1 MAGNNYFD
9 QFVPTYT
16 SEPVPQ
22 ALPQPGVG
30 LNAASSIASI
40 NADPM
45 SALTMNTA
53 MERGNTLATN
63 NQIISDYQAMP
74 FMAFEAKYGP
84 DAAAQMSQLGAASQE
99 LVRYQDTP
107 RDLVPRAGDFASGA
121 VKGLVGGL
129 GDAATLLAGAAN
141 QDAGIWA
148 SNTTQGFRDWMDE
161 NTQTDAN
168 NRNRVLGAIRS
179 ELDGQDNE
187 AQYERDKETDSGF
200 MAGLKYLGRGFVNGA
215 YRFYEDPQ
223 SLETGLSEGVGS
235 LLAGGPIAK
244 GLGLA
249 GKLAGVG
256 KLATAAAMPTAIG
269 MMEGGSAYS
278 GTIQEVMGMSH
289 EDLMLNSPTYRQQVT
304 DGVTPDQAKENVAAR
319 AAEIAAAVQTPIG
332 ALTGKLVAGFEAN
345 PLGAK
350 GFREMIRNIV
360 SETVEEGAQSASGQ
374 FAQNLGVQQSANEN
388 QNLLED
394 VGDQTAQGA
403 ILGSLTAGVLQAPKV
418 PAVAI
423 SEAVTSLK
431 ERGAVIRAANEAA
444 SGVTEADTLAAAETL
459 SSTLEPIA
467 EAAQKAAENV
477 APDAKTEIGVDTLK
491 TRIQNAVNISPADI
505 QQVGGATVAG
515 MEALGLERPTTKQ
528 ALMVNLARVALT
540 EELPMEARQG
550 AAFYLLDQVDKADK
564 LFKEDLD
571 EVLSSITDQ
580 ASPEYTGIK
589 EYQTLIEQLK
599 GQKKIMDTVNWI
611 KSNSTINID
620 ENTPANEQTVVNA
633 VRATTAMPTALGAQG
648 ARTILKQ
655 ADDGDITVT
664 PEQRK
669 ALRNTQVAL
678 EIMENVQKE
687 IEAAQ
692 QSEDIL
698 TDTVK
703 DVADQVT
710 KRGMDNDWG
719 LSLDQHIG
727 RVNAALEAGD
737 TQMAGAALRSFG
749 NFAWSQ
755 MSKANAWIKSAREG
769 GTQEFS
775 RLGSYGRLNPV
786 KGKATFY
793 ANSPASLATARQIVR
808 EANMLIEQFNAM
820 ADANPE
826 IGITRRLDLVER
838 APEFFGTAGLDQ
850 TNQQTQDQPEATQQA
865 EPREETAQP
874 TQKGPF
880 KGSLLQKIVYH
891 ASNDPDF
898 SKKKIQIIRDNTNL
912 NNGIWLRGDLGKKS
926 FSHKIG
932 FYVTNDPIYG
942 AAVAGASIPFGVTDI
957 KSVNSEDMNGV
968 KVHEFYV
975 NITKPYY
982 VKENDDIAPTSL
994 SSEQL
999 QSLLDQGYD
1008 AVVDGDIETAQDIVI
1023 FSPDQLRE
1031 VEAKQAAPS
1040 EKTSV
1045 EETVDIE
1052 VNTAPEVAKSSIE
1065 KLFPF
1070 LFKASSAIATF
1081 HRAFSG
1087 DKVGKYLE
1095 YGEPINDLIEA
1106 LNDKS
1111 YAVKFGYEPEQM
1123 EALQDYLR
1131 EGLNLIDGKDG
1142 IFDPDRGLAGSMA
1155 DRVRQFARTKYDKNG
1170 PDTDTIWSRIKKGL
1184 DVSQWVRGH
1193 AFSVIENVDG
1203 SYRYNPALTQT
1214 AVLAALH
1221 WFSSSQNRQSNLD
1234 KETLAKNLGVD
1245 VADLSNAKVL
1255 ELNGG
1260 VGLTEATRGLAQTIR
1275 EFWGLT
1281 PNRDADTSLVNGIP
1295 EAVAK
1300 EIIASMESMGWMT
1313 SGNVSIPGKDVPFRQ
1328 YYFGDNISDNVRRLL
1343 REMGPAKKLIATIGN
1358 LSVET
1363 NATQFDTKIDDV
1375 APTQMRN
1382 RAVRNTKTQRG
1393 VIRKAQ
1399 AIPHYFYENSYD
1411 MQRAISAEGWIEMM
1425 GSRIIGEDT
1434 SGFNEEHLKSLRG
1447 KNLTI
1452 TMAFDAMEQQK
1463 MELEAHARVTKQND
1477 ITGIKKFYPF
1487 NFSRV
1492 NRLQML
1498 GVNNPQS
1505 DKIARHVW
1513 LPTKATI
1520 DLTDPNSADST
1531 GFWMAMA
1538 QGLGVKTQHFDRAE
1552 NARQGRE
1559 LVTTGKFAPLVQ
1571 ELADWLKNGKQGS
1584 LRAWSQKVRQADS
1597 GITEH
1602 GIMSLLSAAEYVVAR
1617 DTGNGAGLTE
1627 FTTHNYFE
1635 ADGVTNGAANA
1646 LMNLTVD
1653 PNEDWV
1659 NTVAKTGAFIGRD
1672 DLAMDSQAKSDDLYK
1687 TAAVNLAERQK
1698 LFADGL
1704 PEQVKEVHDALF
1716 RLMRGLGMK
1725 IEINDKGEIS
1735 IERKVLKNPLTIT
1748 IYGSGV
1754 DGIAGNVAGEMMD
1767 NFYQALTDHLQSGKK
1782 TPFGEDMVI
1791 KGEPY
1796 SAQKFW
1802 SDLDF
1807 VLNNVVNKDENGE
1820 WTVVTPKFA
1829 KSTPGVPSNKALSKV
1844 AINPNDFRTLRDNVR
1859 ALMVDNMV
1867 AAIEDT
1873 VMGHVGPMVD
1883 TIQKATNAQSIVMHY
1898 MFRKEVLKAVAAK
1911 KATSSEKNVFLSQEE
1926 LDAILTR
1933 LMPYGAVINTEHQ
1946 SFFLG
1951 SSEQTPVM
1959 SRTNEKGNKV
1969 FTFDIVDN
1977 GKKISVTVPESYS
1990 RALFNDMKTTAFMY
2004 APGIAGVSGV
2014 PSFNIGTGDGRMI
2027 DIFLQNLKGF
2037 GVLPVFDGINLPVNR
2052 IVEGSQLANGAV
2064 MQSWTEN
2071 PAKAV
2076 ADSFR
2081 AWLSNNPLEQMFD
2094 PTDAWNVEMDA
2105 FAYEMTKN
2113 AMGVRKP
2120 RKVMGSGDLQQKM
2133 ELFLNEL
2140 ETGAQQ
2146 IADRIAAIKQLPM
2159 SVDQMAGGHSP
2170 ATQKG
2175 AVKLPVNPTAMQVAT
2190 AIQHQMKV
2198 VAAARTKGEAISG
2211 PNRDFVA
2218 AFRSKAGTDPDT
2230 GALVADVAS
2239 LNAIRKTLNNKLSN
2253 VHKEMLNAA
2262 IQSLGDSG
2270 LTVVFGTPEMVDRYE
2285 QNNYPHTYQA
2295 ETSSFEGKIDVEN
2308 NVIYLTNP
2316 SAETLAHE
2324 LLHAATITK
2333 MQGFYADKKS
2343 VSVTDAEAI
2352 TRMEGL
2358 MNEWLAKS
2366 YEREGP
2372 AVGAAHRMAISSIM
2386 GHLNAGRKA
2395 EGLNEFLA
2403 WSLSNQNIINLQK
2416 KMQVQNPLYV
2426 IMGKALTALKQ
2437 LIWGHKKAPEIGTD
2451 MFSQVRFNARV
2462 LMASPTPVA
2471 LFMRDFGS
2479 VAMYQSETFGTDPR
2493 LSEMRRRFGEHIN
2506 TFVGTERTDF
2516 TAKEKGEFELRQRAA
2531 QNALM
2536 ENDLIARAMA
2546 APFGLD
2552 MQQKST
2558 FEMIGATLA
2567 IAQHLNK
2574 ASLARMNDVYMAVID
2589 KLNVDDF
2596 LYNDGRDAEADR
2608 YQAQEKYNALIDG
2621 GQKQLANFIALAN
2634 VSPQMREILRGMEFP
2649 ARIMDKSWKADALFD
2664 RASAA
2669 VASGMANYASGQGRK
2684 NIDLLAA
2691 MDALTDTLISNVGDQ
2706 RSFIE
2711 QRVDNGLDNADNLLK
2726 TFIEKGAK
2734 KSEAWLNT
2742 LSNPIGRKVAKFLT
2756 ILARSFTV
2764 EGTKSLQRTAVS
2776 FHNQPEVKHAHRE
2789 AINEVIG
2796 RTEENAPVFD
2806 MITRVKTLV
2815 DQTRQHWRDEFPS
2828 ELRKAFKRDLS
2839 KQEWADLHMGLGR
2852 TDAGALLGTYRR
2864 ERTLELLSLGSERRA
2879 EISALESRLPAQ
2891 VLPKAKQLARYMTTG
2906 KPGKRLQRNAYS
2918 IASHNGAKEMR
2929 AEIDNLVSLYALE
2942 MMPESA
2948 KNTLEN
2954 LIENDVDGLAKVFHA
2969 TVSARNDELAKM
2981 TTDVAQMN
2989 HFKGHIRGLSQEGV
3003 HLTIQPR
3010 SDHEHY
3016 LSMGYTPVGDY
3027 MGSTADVGT
3036 EKKAYYYAPVSG
3048 RPKFNQGVMQT
3059 VQQSVFG
3066 VNPDTGHTV
3075 GMLNAGRITDPR
3087 AVAAI
3092 TKRLDNELPTDENL
3106 MPIYDGTNRVI
3117 AYERAADPAKLTYLK
3132 EDFDLAKTLSA
3143 WKGRQSEEQAAR
3155 MVNEELVDKVYDMWT
3170 FGRQE
3175 NRTNEFVDM
3184 SKSTDP
3190 IIADAWSVIPR
3201 ETKEYIKAKFGQD
3214 GFRVR
3219 RDVLLDVAGARSA
3232 SVGDFW
3238 TGNSRWSPVVQQ
3250 EIKDFIVGLGGNDAY
3265 RYLVNAEKLFQQ
3277 VVTDAKVLIVVKSVI
3292 VPAANFVSNIY
3303 QLSMNGVPIRHIFTG
3318 FKRKTYEL
3326 NTYIQNRERER
3337 QLQTELFVAE
3347 GANDSVSIR
3356 KLSARIQAIKDSY
3369 KQLSIWPLLENGE
3382 FGAITEGGISQED
3395 LALSKGGYAALIDK
3409 IANKIPDNGMRDAAR
3424 YAFVTRDTSLFKAL
3438 SRATQ
3443 YGDFLAKAVLYDDLM
3458 NRKGMSQTEALAFIQ
3473 EEFVNYNRFAGRNR
3487 AYLESMGMTW
3497 FYNFKLRLMKIGQ
3510 RALQNHPVRA
3520 LLHTALTPRLPLL
3533 GSIGNPI
3540 TDNMLAVIMDG
3551 RLGYSTGPGMLF
3563 RAPQLNPWMAIIN

>member
-1 MAGNNYFD
+1 MAGIQDYLD
-9 QFVPTYT
+9 QFIQPVTTPVQPVVP
-16 SEPVPQ
+16 SQ
-22 ALPQPGVG
+22 AD
-30 LNAASSIASI
+30 AAAIAGAV
-40 NADPM
+40 NDPT
-45 SALTMNTA
+45 AGLTMNVA
-53 MERGNTLATN
+53 MDRGNSLATN
-63 NQIISDYQAMP
+63 NQIINDFQNIP
-74 FMAFEAKYGP
+74 LWQFNQKYGP
-84 DAAAQMSQLGAASQE
+84 AITEQMGRLAVG
-99 LVRYQDTP
+99 QDEVSRLDNDNRTAG
-107 RDLVPRAGDFASGA
+107 RVAGDVASGA

-129 GDAATLLAGAAN
+129 GDAATLVGGALN
-141 QDAGIWA
+141 QDAGVWA
-148 SNTTQGFRDWMDE
+148 AQTTQGFRDWMDE
-161 NTQTDAN
+161 NTQSLGN
-168 NRNRVLGAIRS
+168 NRNRFMSSIRA

-215 YRFYEDPQ
+215 SRFVEDPR
-223 SLETGLSEGVGS
+223 SLEIGLSEGIGS
-235 LLAGGPIAK
+235 LLAGGPLAK
-244 GLGLA
+244 GIGVA

-256 KLATAAAMPTAIG
+256 KLATAAAMPAAIG

-289 EDLMLNSPTYRQQVT
+289 EDLMLNSPTYRQQVA
-304 DGVTPDQAKENVAAR
+304 DGVSPDQAKENVAAR

-374 FAQNLGVQQSANEN
+374 LAQNLGVQQTANEN

-431 ERGAVIRAANEAA
+431 ERGAAIRAANEAA

-515 MEALGLERPTTKQ
+515 MEALGLERPSTKQ
-528 ALMVNLARVALT
+528 ALMVNLAQVALT
-540 EELPMEARQG
+540 ESLPMEARQG

-611 KSNSTINID
+611 KSNSTLNID
-620 ENTPANEQTVVNA
+620 ENTPANEQTVANA

-655 ADDGDITVT
+655 ADDGNITVT

-669 ALRNTQVAL
+669 ALRNTQVTL

-698 TDTVK
+698 TDAVK
-703 DVADQVT
+703 DVADQV
-710 KRGMDNDWG
+710 KNRGMDNDWG

-727 RVNAALEAGD
+727 RVNAALEVGD

-749 NFAWSQ
+749 NFARSQ
-755 MSKANAWIKSAREG
+755 MNKANAWIRSAREG

-775 RLGSYGRLNPV
+775 RLGSYGRDNPV

-793 ANSPASLATARQIVR
+793 ANSPNSLATARQIVR

-826 IGITRRLDLVER
+826 IGITRRLPTVER
-838 APEFFGTAGLDQ
+838 AAEFFGTAGLDQ
-850 TNQQTQDQPEATQQA
+850 ANQQAQNEANATQQA
-865 EPREETAQP
+865 EPREEA
-874 TQKGPF
+874 
-880 KGSLLQKIVYH
+880 
-891 ASNDPDF
+891 
-898 SKKKIQIIRDNTNL
+898 
-912 NNGIWLRGDLGKKS
+912 
-926 FSHKIG
+926 
-932 FYVTNDPIYG
+932 
-942 AAVAGASIPFGVTDI
+942 
-957 KSVNSEDMNGV
+957 
-968 KVHEFYV
+968 
-975 NITKPYY
+975 
-982 VKENDDIAPTSL
+982 
-994 SSEQL
+994 SEQETV
-999 QSLLDQGYD
+999 QETPS
-1008 AVVDGDIETAQDIVI
+1008 VDENEVI
-1023 FSPDQLRE
+1023 A
-1031 VEAKQAAPS
+1031 EATPVAK
-1040 EKTSV
+1040 
-1045 EETVDIE
+1045 TVDIE
-1052 VNTAPEVAKSSIE
+1052 VNSAPEVERSSIE
-1065 KLFPF
+1065 KKFPF
-1070 LFKASSAIATF
+1070 LFKAGSAIATF

-1123 EALQDYLR
+1123 EALQDFLR
-1131 EGLNLIDGKDG
+1131 EGLNLIEGEGG
-1142 IFDPDRGLAGSMA
+1142 IVDPDKGLAGSMV
-1155 DRVRQFARTKYDKNG
+1155 DRVRQFARRKYTEKG

-1245 VADLSNAKVL
+1245 VADLSNAKVE

-1275 EFWGLT
+1275 DFWGLT

-1295 EAVAK
+1295 EAMAK

-1313 SGNVSIPGKDVPFRQ
+1313 SGNVTIPGKDVPFRQ

-1343 REMGPAKKLIATIGN
+1343 KEMGPAKKLIATIGN
-1358 LSVET
+1358 LEAET

-1463 MELEAHARVTKQND
+1463 MELEAHARVTGQND

-1520 DLTDPNSADST
+1520 NLTDPDSADST

-1584 LRAWSQKVRQADS
+1584 LRAWSQKVRQADN

-1617 DTGNGAGLTE
+1617 DTGNGAGLAE

-1698 LFADGL
+1698 IFAEGL
-1704 PEQVKEVHDALF
+1704 PAQVKEVHDALF

-1725 IEINDKGEIS
+1725 IEIDGNGNIS

-1807 VLNNVVNKDENGE
+1807 VLNNVVNKDDNGE
-1820 WTVVTPKFA
+1820 WTVITPKFA
-1829 KSTPGVPSNKALSKV
+1829 KSTPGIPSNKALSKV

-1859 ALMVDNMV
+1859 AMMVDNMV
-1867 AAIEDT
+1867 SAIEDT

-1911 KATSSEKNVFLSQEE
+1911 KAPDSEKNVFLSQEE
-1926 LDAILTR
+1926 LDAIMTR

-1977 GKKISVTVPESYS
+1977 GEKISVTVPESYS

-2027 DIFLQNLKGF
+2027 DIFLQGLKGF

-2052 IVEGSQLANGAV
+2052 IVEGSQLANEAV

-2105 FAYEMTKN
+2105 FAFEMTKN

-2146 IADRIAAIKQLPM
+2146 IADRIAATKQLPM

-2175 AVKLPVNPTAMQVAT
+2175 AVKLPMNPTALQVAT

-2198 VAAARTKGEAISG
+2198 VAAARTKGEAIAAPS
-2211 PNRDFVA
+2211 REFVA

-2253 VHKEMLNAA
+2253 VHREMLNAA

-2295 ETSSFEGKIDVEN
+2295 ETSSFKGKIDVEN

-2333 MQGFYADKKS
+2333 MQGFYADPKS
-2343 VSVTDAEAI
+2343 VSVADAEAI

-2372 AVGAAHRMAISSIM
+2372 AVGAAHRMAVSSIM

-2437 LIWGHKKAPEIGTD
+2437 LIWGHKKAPEVGTD
-2451 MFSQVRFNARV
+2451 MFSNVRFNARV

-2493 LSEMRRRFGEHIN
+2493 LSEMRRRFGEHIYA
-2506 TFVGTERTDF
+2506 FVRTNNENHPVKRD
-2516 TAKEKGEFELRQRAA
+2516 GEYKLRRRAA
-2531 QNALM
+2531 LNALM

-2567 IAQHLNK
+2567 VAQHLNK
-2574 ASLARMNDVYMAVID
+2574 ASLARMNEVYMAVID

-2669 VASGMANYASGQGRK
+2669 IASGMANYASGQGRD
-2684 NIDLLAA
+2684 NLDLLSA

-2726 TFIEKGAK
+2726 TYIEKGAK

-2756 ILARSFTV
+2756 ILARSMTV
-2764 EGTKSLQRTAVS
+2764 EGTKSLQRASVS

-2789 AINEVIG
+2789 AINEIIG

-2906 KPGKRLQRNAYS
+2906 AHGAQLQRNAYA
-2918 IASHNGAKEMR
+2918 IASLNGAKEMR

-2989 HFKGHIRGLSQEGV
+2989 HFKGHLRGLSQEGV
-3003 HLTIQPR
+3003 HLTIQSR

-3016 LSMGYTPVGDY
+3016 ISMGYTPVGDY
-3027 MGSTADVGT
+3027 KGSTADVGT

-3048 RPKFNQGVMQT
+3048 RPKFNQGSMQT

-3092 TKRLDNELPTDENL
+3092 TKRLGNGLATDENL
-3106 MPIYDGTNRVI
+3106 LPIYDGTNRVI
-3117 AYERAADPAKLTYLK
+3117 AYERAADPAKLSYLN

-3143 WKGRQSEEQAAR
+3143 WKGRQSEEQSAR

-3250 EIKDFIVGLGGNDAY
+3250 EIKDFIVGLGGNQAY

-3277 VVTDAKVLIVVKSVI
+3277 VVTDAKVLIVVKSVV

-3303 QLSMNGVPIRHIFTG
+3303 QLSMNGVPVRHIFTG

-3369 KQLSIWPLLENGE
+3369 KALSIWPLLENGE

-3458 NRKGMSQTEALAFIQ
+3458 NRKGMSQTDALAFIQ

-3497 FYNFKLRLMKIGQ
+3497 FYNFKLRSMKIGQ

-3520 LLHTALTPRLPLL
+3520 LLHTALTPRLPLI

-3551 RLGYSTGPGMLF
+3551 RLGYSTGPGQLF

>member
-1 MAGNNYFD
+1 MAGIQDYLD
-9 QFVPTYT
+9 QFIQPVTTPVQPVVP
-16 SEPVPQ
+16 SQ
-22 ALPQPGVG
+22 AD
-30 LNAASSIASI
+30 AAAIAGAV
-40 NADPM
+40 NDPT
-45 SALTMNTA
+45 AGLTMNVA
-53 MERGNTLATN
+53 MDRGNSLATN
-63 NQIISDYQAMP
+63 NQIINDFQNIP
-74 FMAFEAKYGP
+74 LWQFNQKYGP
-84 DAAAQMSQLGAASQE
+84 AITEQMGRLAVG
-99 LVRYQDTP
+99 QDEVSRLDNDNRT
-107 RDLVPRAGDFASGA
+107 AGRVVGDVTSGA

-129 GDAATLLAGAAN
+129 GDAATLVGGALN
-141 QDAGIWA
+141 QDAGVWA
-148 SNTTQGFRDWMDE
+148 AQTTQGFRDWMDE
-161 NTQTDAN
+161 NTQSLGN
-168 NRNRVLGAIRS
+168 NRNRFMSSIRA

-187 AQYERDKETDSGF
+187 AQYERDKETDSDF

-215 YRFYEDPQ
+215 SRFVEDPR
-223 SLETGLSEGVGS
+223 SLEIGLSEGIGS
-235 LLAGGPIAK
+235 LLAGGPLAK
-244 GLGLA
+244 GIGVA

-256 KLATAAAMPTAIG
+256 KLATATAMPAAIG
-269 MMEGGSAYS
+269 MMEGGSAYA

-289 EDLMLNSPTYRQQVT
+289 EELMLNSPTYRQQVA
-304 DGVTPDQAKENVAAR
+304 DGVSPDQAKENVAAR

-374 FAQNLGVQQSANEN
+374 LAQNLGVQQTANEN
-388 QNLLED
+388 QNLLEN

-418 PAVAI
+418 PVVAI

-431 ERGAVIRAANEAA
+431 ERGAAVRAANEAA
-444 SGVTEADTLAAAETL
+444 SGVTEADTLAAADTL
-459 SSTLEPIA
+459 SQTLEPIA
-467 EAAQKAAENV
+467 EAAQTAAANV
-477 APDAKTEIGVDTLK
+477 PEDAKTEIGVDTLK

-611 KSNSTINID
+611 KSNSTMNID
-620 ENTPANEQTVVNA
+620 ENTPASEQTVANA
-633 VRATTAMPTALGAQG
+633 VRATTAMPTALGARG

-655 ADDGDITVT
+655 ADDGNITVT

-669 ALRNTQVAL
+669 ALRNTQVTL

-698 TDTVK
+698 TDAVK
-703 DVADQVT
+703 DVADQV
-710 KRGMDNDWG
+710 KNRGMDNDWG

-749 NFAWSQ
+749 NFARSQ
-755 MSKANAWIKSAREG
+755 MNKANAWIRSAREG

-775 RLGSYGRLNPV
+775 RLGSYGRENPT

-793 ANSPASLATARQIVR
+793 SNSPASLATARQIVR

-826 IGITRRLDLVER
+826 IGITRRLPTVER
-838 APEFFGTAGLDQ
+838 AAEFFGTAGLDQ
-850 TNQQTQDQPEATQQA
+850 ANQQTQDQPEATQQA
-865 EPREETAQP
+865 EPREETSAVEAQFRDLLEDGLKGVDEGIVSFTDNKGDVIDWL
-874 TQKGPF
+874 TQSGIDHTLT
-880 KGSLLQKIVYH
+880 GNTVYIDEDI
-891 ASNDPDF
+891 A
-898 SKKKIQIIRDNTNL
+898 RDYL
-912 NNGIWLRGDLGKKS
+912 NN
-926 FSHKIG
+926 
-932 FYVTNDPIYG
+932 P
-942 AAVAGASIPFGVTDI
+942 A
-957 KSVNSEDMNGV
+957 
-968 KVHEFYV
+968 
-975 NITKPYY
+975 
-982 VKENDDIAPTSL
+982 
-994 SSEQL
+994 EQ
-999 QSLLDQGYD
+999 
-1008 AVVDGDIETAQDIVI
+1008 T
-1023 FSPDQLRE
+1023 
-1031 VEAKQAAPS
+1031 APS
-1040 EKTSV
+1040 EETVIEETPV

-1070 LFKASSAIATF
+1070 LFKAGSAIATF

-1123 EALQDYLR
+1123 EALQDFLR

-1142 IFDPDRGLAGSMA
+1142 IFDPDRGLAGSMSE
-1155 DRVRQFARTKYDKNG
+1155 RVRQFARTKYDKNG
-1170 PDTDTIWSRIKKGL
+1170 PDTDTIWSRIKNGL

-1193 AFSVIENVDG
+1193 TFSVIENVDG

-1245 VADLSNAKVL
+1245 VSDLSNAKVL

-1300 EIIASMESMGWMT
+1300 EIIASMESMGWMV
-1313 SGNVSIPGKDVPFRQ
+1313 SGDVTIPGKELPFRQ

-1358 LSVET
+1358 LEAET
-1363 NATQFDTKIDDV
+1363 NATQFDDKIDGV

-1382 RAVRNTKTQRG
+1382 RAVRNTKSQRG

-1520 DLTDPNSADST
+1520 DLTDPDSADST

-1659 NTVAKTGAFIGRD
+1659 NTVAKTGAFIGRN

-1698 LFADGL
+1698 IFAEGL
-1704 PEQVKEVHDALF
+1704 PPQVKEVHDALF

-1725 IEINDKGEIS
+1725 IEIDGNGNIS

-1807 VLNNVVNKDENGE
+1807 VLNNVVNKDDNGE
-1820 WTVVTPKFA
+1820 WTVITPKFA

-1844 AINPNDFRTLRDNVR
+1844 SINPNDFRTLRDNVR
-1859 ALMVDNMV
+1859 AMMVDNMV

-1969 FTFDIVDN
+1969 FTFEIVDN
-1977 GKKISVTVPESYS
+1977 GEKISVTMPESYS

-2027 DIFLQNLKGF
+2027 DIFLQGLKGF

-2052 IVEGSQLANGAV
+2052 IVEGSRLANEAV

-2146 IADRIAAIKQLPM
+2146 IADRIAATKQLPM

-2198 VAAARTKGEAISG
+2198 VAAARTKGEAIAAPS
-2211 PNRDFVA
+2211 REFVA

-2253 VHKEMLNAA
+2253 VHREMLNAA

-2295 ETSSFEGKIDVEN
+2295 ETSSFKGKIDVEN

-2316 SAETLAHE
+2316 SAETLSHE

-2333 MQGFYADKKS
+2333 MQGFYADPKS
-2343 VSVTDAEAI
+2343 VSVADAEAI

-2372 AVGAAHRMAISSIM
+2372 VVGAAHRMAISSIM

-2493 LSEMRRRFGEHIN
+2493 LSEMRRRFGEHIYA
-2506 TFVGTERTDF
+2506 FVRTNNENHPVKRD
-2516 TAKEKGEFELRQRAA
+2516 GEYKLRRRAA
-2531 QNALM
+2531 LNALM

-2558 FEMIGATLA
+2558 FEMVGATLA
-2567 IAQHLNK
+2567 VAQHLNK

-2669 VASGMANYASGQGRK
+2669 VASGMANYASGQGRD
-2684 NIDLLAA
+2684 NLDLLSA

-2726 TFIEKGAK
+2726 TYIEKGAK

-2742 LSNPIGRKVAKFLT
+2742 LSNPIGRKAAKFLT
-2756 ILARSFTV
+2756 ILARSMTV

-2776 FHNQPEVKHAHRE
+2776 FHNQPEVMHAHRE
-2789 AINEVIG
+2789 AINEIIG

-2864 ERTLELLSLGSERRA
+2864 ERTLELLSFGSERRA

-2906 KPGKRLQRNAYS
+2906 AHGAQLQRNAYA
-2918 IASHNGAKEMR
+2918 IASLNGAKEMR
-2929 AEIDNLVSLYALE
+2929 TEIDNLVSLYALE

-2981 TTDVAQMN
+2981 TTDVARMN
-2989 HFKGHIRGLSQEGV
+2989 HFKGHLRGLSQEGV
-3003 HLTIQPR
+3003 HLTIQSR

-3027 MGSTADVGT
+3027 KGSTADVGT

-3048 RPKFNQGVMQT
+3048 RPKFNQGSMQT

-3092 TKRLDNELPTDENL
+3092 TKRLGNGLATDENL
-3106 MPIYDGTNRVI
+3106 LPIYDGTNRVI
-3117 AYERAADPAKLTYLK
+3117 AYERAADPAKLTYLN

-3143 WKGRQSEEQAAR
+3143 WKGRQSEEQSAR
-3155 MVNEELVDKVYDMWT
+3155 MVNEELVDKVYNMWT

-3201 ETKEYIKAKFGQD
+3201 ETKEYIKTKFGQD

-3250 EIKDFIVGLGGNDAY
+3250 EIKDFIVGLGGNEAY

-3369 KQLSIWPLLENGE
+3369 KALSIWPLLENGE

-3458 NRKGMSQTEALAFIQ
+3458 NRKGMSQTDALAFIQ

-3497 FYNFKLRLMKIGQ
+3497 FYNFKLRSMKIGQ

-3551 RLGYSTGPGMLF
+3551 RLGFSTGPGMLF

>member
-1 MAGNNYFD
+1 MAGIQDYLD
-9 QFVPTYT
+9 QFIQPVTTPVQPVVP
-16 SEPVPQ
+16 SQ
-22 ALPQPGVG
+22 AD
-30 LNAASSIASI
+30 AAALTGAV
-40 NADPM
+40 NDPT
-45 SALTMNTA
+45 AGLTMNVA
-53 MERGNTLATN
+53 MDRGNSLATN
-63 NQIISDYQAMP
+63 NQIINDFQNIP
-74 FMAFEAKYGP
+74 LWQFNQKYGP
-84 DAAAQMSQLGAASQE
+84 AITEQMGRLAVG
-99 LVRYQDTP
+99 QDEVSRLDNDNRTAG
-107 RDLVPRAGDFASGA
+107 RIAGDVTSGA

-129 GDAATLLAGAAN
+129 GDAATLVGGALN
-141 QDAGIWA
+141 QDAGVWA
-148 SNTTQGFRDWMDE
+148 AQTTQGFRDWMGK
-161 NTQTDAN
+161 NTQSLGN
-168 NRNRVLGAIRS
+168 NRNRFMSSIRA

-187 AQYERDKETDSGF
+187 AQYERDKETDSDF

-215 YRFYEDPQ
+215 SRFVEDPR
-223 SLETGLSEGVGS
+223 SLEIGLSEGIGS
-235 LLAGGPIAK
+235 LLAGGPLAK
-244 GLGLA
+244 GIGVA

-256 KLATAAAMPTAIG
+256 KLATTAAMPAAIG
-269 MMEGGSAYS
+269 MMEGGSAYA

-289 EDLMLNSPTYRQQVT
+289 EDLMLNSPTYRQQVA
-304 DGVTPDQAKENVAAR
+304 DGVKPDDAKENVAAR
-319 AAEIAAAVQTPIG
+319 AAEIAAAIQTPIG
-332 ALTGKLVAGFEAN
+332 ALTGKLVAGFEAA

-360 SETVEEGAQSASGQ
+360 NETVEEGAQSASGQ
-374 FAQNLGVQQSANEN
+374 LAQNLGIQQTANEN

-418 PAVAI
+418 PVVAI

-431 ERGAVIRAANEAA
+431 ERGAAVRAANEAA

-515 MEALGLERPTTKQ
+515 MEALGLDRPTTKQ

-611 KSNSTINID
+611 KSNSTLNID
-620 ENTPANEQTVVNA
+620 ENTPANEQTVANA

-655 ADDGDITVT
+655 ADDGNITVT

-669 ALRNTQVAL
+669 ALRNTQVTL

-698 TDTVK
+698 TDAVK
-703 DVADQVT
+703 DVADQV
-710 KRGMDNDWG
+710 KNRGMDNDWG

-749 NFAWSQ
+749 NFARSQ
-755 MSKANAWIKSAREG
+755 MNKANAWIRSAREG
-769 GTQEFS
+769 GMQEFS
-775 RLGSYGRLNPV
+775 RLGSYGRENPT

-793 ANSPASLATARQIVR
+793 ANSPASLGTARQIVR

-826 IGITRRLDLVER
+826 IGITRRLPTVER

-850 TNQQTQDQPEATQQA
+850 VNQQAQDEANAPQQA
-865 EPREETAQP
+865 EPREEA
-874 TQKGPF
+874 
-880 KGSLLQKIVYH
+880 
-891 ASNDPDF
+891 
-898 SKKKIQIIRDNTNL
+898 
-912 NNGIWLRGDLGKKS
+912 
-926 FSHKIG
+926 
-932 FYVTNDPIYG
+932 
-942 AAVAGASIPFGVTDI
+942 
-957 KSVNSEDMNGV
+957 
-968 KVHEFYV
+968 
-975 NITKPYY
+975 
-982 VKENDDIAPTSL
+982 
-994 SSEQL
+994 SEQETV
-999 QSLLDQGYD
+999 QETPS
-1008 AVVDGDIETAQDIVI
+1008 VDENEVI
-1023 FSPDQLRE
+1023 A
-1031 VEAKQAAPS
+1031 EATPVA
-1040 EKTSV
+1040 
-1045 EETVDIE
+1045 ETVDIE
-1052 VNTAPEVAKSSIE
+1052 VNTAPEVERSAIE
-1065 KLFPF
+1065 KKFPF

-1087 DKVGKYLE
+1087 DNVGKYLE
-1095 YGEPINDLIEA
+1095 YGEPINELVTA
-1106 LNDKS
+1106 LDNPA
-1111 YAVKFGYEPEQM
+1111 YGVKFGYEPEQM

-1131 EGLNLIDGKDG
+1131 EGLTLIDGEGG
-1142 IFDPDRGLAGSMA
+1142 IMDPKRGLAGSMA
-1155 DRVRQFARTKYDKNG
+1155 SRVREFARSKYDKNG
-1170 PDTDTIWSRIKKGL
+1170 PDNDTIWSRIKAGL

-1193 AFSVIENVDG
+1193 AFSVVENVDG

-1234 KETLAKNLGVD
+1234 KEALAKNLGVD
-1245 VADLSNAKVL
+1245 VADLSNAKVE

-1260 VGLTEATRGLAQTIR
+1260 VGLTEAVRGLAQTIR
-1275 EFWGLT
+1275 EFWGLK

-1295 EAVAK
+1295 EAMAK

-1313 SGNVSIPGKDVPFRQ
+1313 SGDVTIPGKDGAFRQ
-1328 YYFGDNISDNVRRLL
+1328 YYFGDNMSDKVRGLM

-1358 LSVET
+1358 LEAET
-1363 NATQFDTKIDDV
+1363 NATQFDAKIANV

-1425 GSRIIGEDT
+1425 GSRLIGEDT

-1463 MELEAHARVTKQND
+1463 MELEAHARVSKQND

-1520 DLTDPNSADST
+1520 DMTDPNSADST
-1531 GFWMAMA
+1531 GFWMAAA
-1538 QGLGVKTQHFDRAE
+1538 QGLGVKTQHFDRTE

-1559 LVTTGKFAPLVQ
+1559 LTLEGKFAPLVD
-1571 ELADWLKNGKQGS
+1571 ELVDWLKKGKQGS
-1584 LRAWSQKVRQADS
+1584 LRAWSQRVRQADS

-1602 GIMSLLSAAEYVVAR
+1602 GIMTLLSVAEYKVAR
-1617 DTGNGAGLTE
+1617 DAGRLSE

-1659 NTVAKTGAFIGRD
+1659 NTVAKTGAFIGRS
-1672 DLAMDSQAKSDDLYK
+1672 DLAMNSQAKSDDLYK
-1687 TAAVNLAERQK
+1687 TAAVNLANRQK
-1698 LFADGL
+1698 DFAATL
-1704 PEQVKEVHDALF
+1704 PEQVKGVHDAMF

-1725 IEINDKGEIS
+1725 IEIDGNGNIS

-1807 VLNNVVNKDENGE
+1807 VLNNVVNKDDNGE
-1820 WTVVTPKFA
+1820 WTVITPKFA

-1859 ALMVDNMV
+1859 AMMVDNMV

-1977 GKKISVTVPESYS
+1977 GEKISVTVPESYS

-2004 APGIAGVSGV
+2004 APGIAGVAGV

-2027 DIFLQNLKGF
+2027 DIFLQGLKGY

-2052 IVEGSQLANGAV
+2052 IVEGSRLANEAV

-2120 RKVMGSGDLQQKM
+2120 RKIMGSGDLQQKM

-2146 IADRIAAIKQLPM
+2146 IADRIAATKQLPM

-2198 VAAARTKGEAISG
+2198 VAAARTKGEAIAAPS
-2211 PNRDFVA
+2211 REFVA

-2253 VHKEMLNAA
+2253 VHREMLNAA

-2295 ETSSFEGKIDVEN
+2295 ETSSFKGKIDVEN

-2316 SAETLAHE
+2316 SAETLSHE

-2333 MQGFYADKKS
+2333 MQGFYDDPKS
-2343 VSVTDAEAI
+2343 VSVADAKAI

-2372 AVGAAHRMAISSIM
+2372 VVGAAHRMAISSIM

-2462 LMASPTPVA
+2462 LMSTPTPVE

-2493 LSEMRRRFGEHIN
+2493 LSEMRRRFGEHIYA
-2506 TFVGTERTDF
+2506 FVRTNNENHPVKRD
-2516 TAKEKGEFELRQRAA
+2516 GEYKLRRRAA
-2531 QNALM
+2531 LNALM

-2567 IAQHLNK
+2567 VAQHLNK

-2596 LYNDGRDAEADR
+2596 MYNDGRDEGADR
-2608 YQAQEKYNALIDG
+2608 YQAQEKYNVLIDG
-2621 GQKQLANFIALAN
+2621 GQKQLANFIALAT
-2634 VSPQMREILRGMEFP
+2634 VSPQMRTILRGMEFP
-2649 ARIMDKSWKADALFD
+2649 SRIMDKSWKADALFE
-2664 RASAA
+2664 RAQSA
-2669 VASGMANYASGQGRK
+2669 VASGLANYASGQGRE
-2684 NIDLLAA
+2684 NTDLLAA

-2711 QRVDNGLDNADNLLK
+2711 QRVDNGLDNADNFIK
-2726 TFIEKGAK
+2726 TWVEKGAK

-2742 LSNPIGRKVAKFLT
+2742 LSNPIGRKAAKYLT
-2756 ILARSFTV
+2756 ILLRSMTV
-2764 EGTKSLQRTAVS
+2764 EGTKSLTRASVS
-2776 FHNQPEVKHAHRE
+2776 LHNQPEVKHAHRE
-2789 AINEVIG
+2789 AINEIIG
-2796 RTEENAPVFD
+2796 RTDENAPIFD
-2806 MITRVKTLV
+2806 MITRVRTFV
-2815 DQTRQHWRDEFPS
+2815 DQTRQQWRDEFPS
-2828 ELRKAFKRDLS
+2828 ELRKAFKRELT
-2839 KQEWADLHMGLGR
+2839 KQEWNDLHMSLAR

-2891 VLPKAKQLARYMTTG
+2891 VLTKAKQLARYMTTG
-2906 KPGKRLQRNAYS
+2906 AHGAQLQRNAYA
-2918 IASHNGAKEMR
+2918 IASLNGAKEMR
-2929 AEIDNLVSLYALE
+2929 TEIDNLVSLYALE

-3003 HLTIQPR
+3003 HLTIQSR

-3048 RPKFNQGVMQT
+3048 RPKFNQGSMQT

-3092 TKRLDNELPTDENL
+3092 TKRLGNGLATDENL
-3106 MPIYDGTNRVI
+3106 LPIYDGTNRVI
-3117 AYERAADPAKLTYLK
+3117 AYERAADPAKLSYLN

-3143 WKGRQSEEQAAR
+3143 WKGRQSEEQSAR
-3155 MVNEELVDKVYDMWT
+3155 MVNEELVDKVYNMWT

-3184 SKSTDP
+3184 PKSTDP

-3201 ETKEYIKAKFGQD
+3201 ETKEYIKTKFGQD

-3250 EIKDFIVGLGGNDAY
+3250 EIKDFIVGLGGNEAY
-3265 RYLVNAEKLFQQ
+3265 RYLVNAEKIFQQ

-3337 QLQTELFVAE
+3337 QLQMELFVAE

-3369 KQLSIWPLLENGE
+3369 KQLSIWPLLANGE

-3409 IANKIPDNGMRDAAR
+3409 IANKIPDNGMRDATR
-3424 YAFVTRDTSLFKAL
+3424 YAFVTRDTALFKAL

-3497 FYNFKLRLMKIGQ
+3497 FYNFKLRSMKIGQ

-3533 GSIGNPI
+3533 GSIGNPL
-3540 TDNMLAVIMDG
+3540 TDNMLAVVMDG

>member
-1 MAGNNYFD
+1 MADYTDFLNQYLAANPAD
-9 QFVPTYT
+9 SISPVIPAVPATADAAMIA
-16 SEPVPQ
+16 Q
-22 ALPQPGVG
+22 AS
-30 LNAASSIASI
+30 N
-40 NADPM
+40 DPM
-45 SALTMNTA
+45 SALTTNIA
-53 MERGNTLATN
+53 MDRGNTLATN
-63 NQIISDYQAMP
+63 NQIINDFQNMSAWD
-74 FMAFEAKYGP
+74 FRGKYGP
-84 DAAAQMSQLGAASQE
+84 DIVAQMGELSAARQEYTRLENNSRTPTQRITDFGSGAA
-99 LVRYQDTP
+99 T
-107 RDLVPRAGDFASGA
+107 
-121 VKGLVGGL
+121 GLVGGL
-129 GDAATLLAGAAN
+129 GDVGTLAGGAVN
-141 QDAGIWA
+141 RDLGHWA
-148 SNTTQGFRDWMDE
+148 SDTVQGFRDWMGE
-161 NTQTDAN
+161 NTQSTSN
-168 NRNRVLGAIRS
+168 QQNKMLSAIRS

-187 AQYERDKETDSGF
+187 AQYEIDRQNQSGF
-200 MAGLKYLGRGFVNGA
+200 LAGLSYLGRGFVNGA

-223 SLETGLSEGVGS
+223 SLESGLAEGVGS
-235 LLAGGPIAK
+235 LLAGGPVARGI
-244 GLGLA
+244 GLA

-256 KLATAAAMPTAIG
+256 RMATTAAMPAAIG

-278 GTIQEVMGMSH
+278 GALQEVMGMSH
-289 EDLMLNSPTYRQQVT
+289 EELMLNSPTYREQVVL
-304 DGVTPDQAKENVAAR
+304 GVSPDQAKEITASR

-360 SETVEEGAQSASGQ
+360 NETVEEGAQSASGQ
-374 FAQNLGVQQSANEN
+374 LAQNLGIQQTANEN

-418 PAVAI
+418 PVVAI

-431 ERGAVIRAANEAA
+431 ERGAAVRAANEAA

-589 EYQTLIEQLK
+589 EYQILIEQLK

-611 KSNSTINID
+611 KSNSTMNID
-620 ENTPANEQTVVNA
+620 ENTPASEQMVANA

-655 ADDGDITVT
+655 ADDGNITVT

-669 ALRNTQVAL
+669 ALRNTQVTL

-687 IEAAQ
+687 IAAAQ

-698 TDTVK
+698 TDAVK
-703 DVADQVT
+703 DVADQV
-710 KRGMDNDWG
+710 KNRGMDNDWG

-727 RVNAALEAGD
+727 RVNAALETGD

-749 NFAWSQ
+749 NFARSQ
-755 MSKANAWIKSAREG
+755 MNKANAWIRSAREG

-775 RLGSYGRLNPV
+775 RLGSYGRDNPV

-793 ANSPASLATARQIVR
+793 TNSPNSLATARQIVR

-826 IGITRRLDLVER
+826 IGITRRLPPVER
-838 APEFFGTAGLDQ
+838 AAEFFGTAGLDQ
-850 TNQQTQDQPEATQQA
+850 ANQQAQNKPEATQQA
-865 EPREETAQP
+865 ELREET
-874 TQKGPF
+874 
-880 KGSLLQKIVYH
+880 
-891 ASNDPDF
+891 
-898 SKKKIQIIRDNTNL
+898 
-912 NNGIWLRGDLGKKS
+912 
-926 FSHKIG
+926 
-932 FYVTNDPIYG
+932 
-942 AAVAGASIPFGVTDI
+942 
-957 KSVNSEDMNGV
+957 
-968 KVHEFYV
+968 
-975 NITKPYY
+975 
-982 VKENDDIAPTSL
+982 
-994 SSEQL
+994 SEQETV
-999 QSLLDQGYD
+999 QETPS
-1008 AVVDGDIETAQDIVI
+1008 VDENEVI
-1023 FSPDQLRE
+1023 A
-1031 VEAKQAAPS
+1031 EATPVA
-1040 EKTSV
+1040 
-1045 EETVDIE
+1045 ETVDIE
-1052 VNTAPEVAKSSIE
+1052 VNSAPEVERSSIE
-1065 KLFPF
+1065 KKFPF
-1070 LFKASSAIATF
+1070 LFKAGSAIATF

-1123 EALQDYLR
+1123 EALQDFLR

-1170 PDTDTIWSRIKKGL
+1170 PDTDTIWSRIKNGL

-1245 VADLSNAKVL
+1245 VSDLSNSKVE

-1313 SGNVSIPGKDVPFRQ
+1313 SGNVTIPGKDVPFRQ

-1343 REMGPAKKLIATIGN
+1343 KEMGPAKKLIATIGN
-1358 LSVET
+1358 LEAET

-1463 MELEAHARVTKQND
+1463 MELEAHARVTRQND

-1538 QGLGVKTQHFDRAE
+1538 QGLGVKTQHFTRAE
-1552 NARQGRE
+1552 NAQQGRD

-1584 LRAWSQKVRQADS
+1584 LRAWSQKVRQVDS

-1617 DTGNGAGLTE
+1617 DTGNGAGLAE

-1659 NTVAKTGAFIGRD
+1659 NTVAKTGVFIGRD
-1672 DLAMDSQAKSDDLYK
+1672 DLAMNSQAQSDDLYK

-1698 LFADGL
+1698 LFALGL

-1791 KGEPY
+1791 KGEAY
-1796 SAQKFW
+1796 SAQQFW
-1802 SDLDF
+1802 SDLDY

-1820 WTVVTPKFA
+1820 WTVIKPKFA
-1829 KSTPGVPSNKALSKV
+1829 KSTPGIPSNKALSKV

-1867 AAIEDT
+1867 AAIEDM

-1926 LDAILTR
+1926 LDAIMTR

-2146 IADRIAAIKQLPM
+2146 IADRIAATKQLPM
-2159 SVDQMAGGHSP
+2159 SVDQMAGGYAP

-2175 AVKLPVNPTAMQVAT
+2175 TVKLPVNPTAMQVAT

-2211 PNRDFVA
+2211 PNRDFVT
-2218 AFRSKAGTDPDT
+2218 AFHSQAGTDPDT
-2230 GALVADVAS
+2230 KALVADVSA

-2253 VHKEMLNAA
+2253 VHREMLNAA

-2333 MQGFYADKKS
+2333 MQGFYADPKS
-2343 VSVTDAEAI
+2343 VSVADVKAI

-2493 LSEMRRRFGEHIN
+2493 LSEMRRRFGEHIQA
-2506 TFVGTERTDF
+2506 FVGLERPNF

-2558 FEMIGATLA
+2558 FEMIGATLV

-2574 ASLARMNDVYMAVID
+2574 ASLARMNEVYMAVID

-2669 VASGMANYASGQGRK
+2669 VASGMANYASGQGRD
-2684 NIDLLAA
+2684 NLDLLSA

-2726 TFIEKGAK
+2726 TYIEKGAK

-2742 LSNPIGRKVAKFLT
+2742 LSNPNGRKVAKFLT
-2756 ILARSFTV
+2756 ILARSMTV
-2764 EGTKSLQRTAVS
+2764 EGTKSLQRASVS
-2776 FHNQPEVKHAHRE
+2776 FHNQPEVQHAHRE

-2906 KPGKRLQRNAYS
+2906 AHGAQLQRNAYA
-2918 IASHNGAKEMR
+2918 IASLNGAKEMR
-2929 AEIDNLVSLYALE
+2929 TEIDNLVSLYALE

-3003 HLTIQPR
+3003 HLTIQSR

-3016 LSMGYTPVGDY
+3016 ISMGYTPVGDY
-3027 MGSTADVGT
+3027 KGSTADVGT

-3048 RPKFNQGVMQT
+3048 RPKFNQGSMQT

-3092 TKRLDNELPTDENL
+3092 TKRLGNGLATDENL
-3106 MPIYDGTNRVI
+3106 LPIYDGTNRVI
-3117 AYERAADPAKLTYLK
+3117 AYERAADPAKLSYLN

-3201 ETKEYIKAKFGQD
+3201 ETKEYIKTKFGQD

-3250 EIKDFIVGLGGNDAY
+3250 EIKDFIVGLGGNQAY

-3277 VVTDAKVLIVVKSVI
+3277 IVTDAKVLIVVKSVI

-3395 LALSKGGYAALIDK
+3395 LALSKGGYGALIDK

-3497 FYNFKLRLMKIGQ
+3497 FYNFKLRSMKIGQ

-3563 RAPQLNPWMAIIN
+3563 RAPQLNPWLAITN